1 MNFEQSENDE
11 RHQLQKEIAILKQD
25 HRELDLAI
33 ADLDSK
39 LQINQLEVSR
49 LKKQK
54 LLLKDAI
61 SRLESSLIPDLRA

>member
-1 MNFEQSENDE
+1 MNPEETE
-11 RHQLQKEIAILKQD
+11 RQELIKEIAILKQD

-33 ADLDSK
+33 ADLASK
-39 LQINQLEVSR
+39 LQTNQLEVTR

-54 LLLKDAI
+54 LRLKDAI